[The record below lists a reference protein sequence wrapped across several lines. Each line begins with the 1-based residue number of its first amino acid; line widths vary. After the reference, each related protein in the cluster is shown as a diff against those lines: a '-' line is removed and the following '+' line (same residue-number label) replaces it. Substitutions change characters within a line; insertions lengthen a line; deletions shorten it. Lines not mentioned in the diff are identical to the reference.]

1 MPYAHGGE
9 RHGKGGHMTPQVITI
24 SHWQLVWGLIF
35 ILGAGIM
42 SLLHSLRLER
52 DLLVGTVRTFVQLF
66 ALGYLL
72 NIIFALDKVSWVMGL
87 FLFMIFF
94 AAWTIRGRIK
104 EKQVAFFLPIFVSM
118 LLSYFLVSY
127 VVTAVLVGAKPWW
140 QPQYFIPL
148 SGMVIG
154 NSMNAIAVS
163 LDRLMGELK
172 KQRQEI
178 EMMLCLGADYKEASH
193 TMLQS
198 AIRAGMIPSINSMMA
213 VGLVF
218 IPGMMTGQILAG
230 ADPLMAIRYQI
241 VVMVM
246 IVGSTAIGSFI
257 VVYLVR
263 RRCFGPAFQLLLRP

>member
-1 MPYAHGGE
+1 
-9 RHGKGGHMTPQVITI
+9 MTPQAIDI
-24 SHWQLVWGLIF
+24 SNWQLILGLVF
-35 ILGAGIM
+35 ILAAGIM
-42 SLLHSLRLER
+42 SVFHSLRLER
-52 DLLVGTVRTFVQLF
+52 DLFIGTIRTFVQLF

-72 NIIFALDKVSWVMGL
+72 NIIFALDRVWWVLIL

-94 AAWTIRGRIK
+94 AAWTIRGRVR
-104 EKQVAFFLPIFVSM
+104 EKQITFFFPIFVSM

-127 VVTAVLVGAKPWW
+127 LVTAVLVGAKPWW

-163 LDRLMGELK
+163 LERFLRELK
-172 KQRQEI
+172 KQRHEI
-178 EMMLCLGADYKEASH
+178 EMMLCLGANYKETSQA
-193 TMLQS
+193 MVQS
-198 AIRAGMIPSINSMMA
+198 AVRAGMIPSINSMMA

-230 ADPLMAIRYQI
+230 ADPLVAIRYQI

-246 IVGSTAIGSFI
+246 LVGSTAIGAFM

-263 RRCFGPAFQLLLRP
+263 RRCFGPAFQLLLRPMN

>member
-1 MPYAHGGE
+1 
-9 RHGKGGHMTPQVITI
+9 MTPQVMAI
-24 SHWQLVWGLIF
+24 SNGQLALGLGF
-35 ILGAGIM
+35 ILAAGIM
-42 SLLHSLRLER
+42 SLIHSLRLER
-52 DLLVGTVRTFVQLF
+52 DLLIGTIRTFVQLF

-72 NIIFALDKVSWVMGL
+72 NIIFALDRVGWVLAL
-87 FLFMIFF
+87 FLCMIFF
-94 AAWTIRGRIK
+94 AAWTIRGRIT
-104 EKQVAFFLPIFVSM
+104 EKQIPFFVPIFVSM
-118 LLSYFLVSY
+118 LISYFLVSY
-127 VVTAVLVGAKPWW
+127 LVTAVLVGAKPWW

-178 EMMLCLGADYKEASH
+178 EMMLCLGADYREASH
-193 TMLQS
+193 PMLQS

-213 VGLVF
+213 VSLVF

-230 ADPLMAIRYQI
+230 SDPLVAIRYQI

-246 IVGSTAIGSFI
+246 IVGSTAIGSFM

-263 RRCFGPAFQLLLRP
+263 KRCFGPASQLLLRPMK